1 MLITVIKAVLS
12 IFACPAGGLIINV
25 RVDQVIS
32 CCGKADGLHHRL
44 WFRFRLRCHN
54 R

>member
-12 IFACPAGGLIINV
+12 IFACPAGGLIING

-32 CCGKADGLHHRL
+32 CCRKTDGFHYGL
-44 WFRFRLRCHN
+44 RFRLRLRCRN